1 MVCLVIWHPAHRF
14 GRLQPLA
21 RTAACLICSA
31 PMQLPHAGCIQVCC
45 LPSDCLTSRGFATGP
60 AASPLHHLLGFSAPS
75 AWLLHA
81 PHLLRGYLGSRAS
94 LSVFGRWK
102 VVEYRGLR
110 SFLKLLR
117 VTALAAFAA
126 FDLLLPPAGGQCDS

>member
-1 MVCLVIWHPAHRF
+1 MY
-14 GRLQPLA
+14 
-21 RTAACLICSA
+21 
-31 PMQLPHAGCIQVCC
+31 
-45 LPSDCLTSRGFATGP
+45 
-60 AASPLHHLLGFSAPS
+60 
-75 AWLLHA
+75 
-81 PHLLRGYLGSRAS
+81 LLRGYWGLRES

-126 FDLLLPPAGGQCDS
+126 LDLLLPAHERIRGQAGCAREMDRGPTF